1 MTEKRKNAPVATH
14 RDGALSS
21 KVWQNHNKDG
31 DPYYSVTFQ
40 RTYTNAQDKPAETN
54 SFSRNDLLKV
64 KELASESYRTIGI
77 QREMDKEQSRE
88 RAQED
93 KHEQAY
99 QEQQEQEPEQS
110 LAEQRDAAFENAA
123 PPEQYE
129 QDQEH
134 SREHEPERG

>member
-1 MTEKRKNAPVATH
+1 MTDKRKNAPVATH

-21 KVWQNHNKDG
+21 KVWQNHNKEG
-31 DPYYSVTFQ
+31 DPYYSVTLQ
-40 RTYTNAQDKPAETN
+40 RTYTNAQGQPAETN

-88 RAQED
+88 RGQEE

-99 QEQQEQEPEQS
+99 QQQQEQEQEPEQS
-110 LAEQRDAAFENAA
+110 LAEQRDVAFANAA
-123 PPEQYE
+123 PQ
-129 QDQEH
+129 QDQQN
-134 SREHEPERG
+134 SPEHEPERG